1 MVTEGQGASKS
12 QPPRVGW
19 LREASFGATSGPMR
33 TTLGWVPLWALVIA
47 AGGCRDS
54 AYRAASRT
62 DTIAGWKAFVA
73 QHPDDDN
80 LDAATSRLTELE
92 FVEAKRAHTLIAYKR
107 FLEQYPDAAQARA
120 AAAMLE
126 SLRFNAAKEK
136 GTAQAL
142 RQFVREHPEGAHRD
156 EADQLLKGLELAEV
170 AKLDEPA
177 ALARIAAQNPEDPRA
192 AEVSTRLDEVAWSR
206 ATGPAQWLAYL
217 ADFPSGAHRDEA
229 RVRLLSVQLDG
240 LLVSGR
246 SIEAEQLAKKSPL
259 LAQLADW
266 PARLARAKTLDAL
279 EATKDERLK
288 RALPG
293 WTRRAF
299 DDVVRS
305 LQAPDPMDRWQAA
318 EELGEFVSVGA
329 IDPLLEQL
337 RLARNALVRQA
348 AFDSL
353 QRVLRALPREVAEY
367 EVAVRLDALAKVA
380 SDPQLYLSRAA
391 LLDVS
396 GQLEKASG
404 EYQRAWDPEHPD
416 PVVLRRWMAIRSERR
431 QFFASA
437 VTARQLAVWAKT
449 AAQQAETPTPPTAL
463 SLARELCA
471 ASLNASAALSA
482 VQAAKHEKVEFP
494 DDLEAFEVRAIE
506 AVKLSQAKLR
516 DAELVMLE
524 GDPHARQC
532 GNGAVHERLAAG
544 EAERLS
550 ALAALK
556 LKPPKEH
563 GVLLELSRWRDPS
576 AKVRL
581 AATP

>member
-1 MVTEGQGASKS
+1 
-12 QPPRVGW
+12 
-19 LREASFGATSGPMR
+19 MR
-33 TTLGWVPLWALVIA
+33 TMLAWVPIGALVIT
-47 AGGCRDS
+47 AGACRDS

-62 DTIAGWKAFVA
+62 DTVSGWKAFVA
-73 QHPDDDN
+73 QHPEDEN
-80 LDAATSRLTELE
+80 LDAATARLAELE
-92 FVEAKRAHTLIAYKR
+92 FTEAKKAHTLIAYKR
-107 FLEQYPDAAQARA
+107 FLEQYPESGQARA

-126 SLRFNAAKEK
+126 SLRFNGAKEK

-156 EADQLLKGLELAEV
+156 EADQLLKRLELAEV
-170 AKLDEPA
+170 ANLDEPT

-206 ATGPAQWLAYL
+206 AAGPSQWLQYL
-217 ADFPSGAHRDEA
+217 TDFPSGAHRDEA
-229 RVRLLSVQLDG
+229 RVKLLSVQLDG
-240 LLVSGR
+240 LLVSGLAA
-246 SIEAEQLAKKSPL
+246 EAEVLAKKSPL
-259 LAQLADW
+259 IGQVPNW
-266 PARLARAKTLDAL
+266 PARLARAKQLDAL

-293 WTRRAF
+293 WTRRSF

-305 LQAPDPMDRWQAA
+305 LQAPDQMDRWQAA
-318 EELGEFVSVGA
+318 EELGQFVSVRA

-348 AFDSL
+348 AFESL
-353 QRVLRALPREVAEY
+353 QRVLRALPREVAEH
-367 EVAVRLDALAKVA
+367 EVATRLEALAKTA
-380 SDPQLYLSRAA
+380 SDAQLYLSRAV

-404 EYQRAWDPEHPD
+404 EYQRAWDPERPD
-416 PVVLRRWMAIRSERR
+416 PMVLRRWMAIRSERR

-449 AAQQAETPTPPTAL
+449 TAQQTDTPTAPTAL

-471 ASLNASAALSA
+471 AALTAEAALAS
-482 VQAAKHEKVEFP
+482 VRTAKTEKVEFP

-506 AVKLSQAKLR
+506 AVKLSRAKLR

-524 GDPHARQC
+524 GDAHARPC
-532 GNGAVHERLAAG
+532 GNGDVSERIAAG
-544 EAERLS
+544 EAERLT
-550 ALAALK
+550 AIEGLK
-556 LKPPKEH
+556 VKPPKDH
-563 GVLLELSRWRDPS
+563 AVLLELSRWRDPS
-576 AKVRL
+576 SKVRL
-581 AATP
+581 AARP